1 MNWNEWLS
9 MVGHITLP
17 ELRCEVPP
25 TQELLGMIDS
35 VGLQQWQAYCTRLER
50 EIVRNRWTW
59 PERSREKTWSEG
71 DLLKFTNP
79 VSDWEREGQYAVVE
93 MRGPRVLVLDTRM
106 VGKFTIPPTEVFD
119 VSEMESV

>member
-35 VGLQQWQAYCTRLER
+35 VGLQQWQTYCTRLER
-50 EIVRNRWTW
+50 ERVQPTLRTQSI
-59 PERSREKTWSEG
+59 G
-71 DLLKFTNP
+71 ALKC
-79 VSDWEREGQYAVVE
+79 VS
-93 MRGPRVLVLDTRM
+93 
-106 VGKFTIPPTEVFD
+106 
-119 VSEMESV
+119 